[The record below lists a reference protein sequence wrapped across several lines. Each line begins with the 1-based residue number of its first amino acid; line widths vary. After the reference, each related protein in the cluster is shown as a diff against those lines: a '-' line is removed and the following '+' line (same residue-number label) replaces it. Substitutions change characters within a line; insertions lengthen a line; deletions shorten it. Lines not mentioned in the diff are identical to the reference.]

1 MQRFRQ
7 LSVPLDFGGTG
18 PGFTITLTGP
28 SYIVE
33 RLSPWTE
40 PSGIEPLKPLIHFL
54 DPEPT
59 YWSWISPTP
68 LGLGL
73 SPLEAD
79 HEI

>member
-28 SYIVE
+28 SYTVE
-33 RLSPWTE
+33 RLSPRTKL
-40 PSGIEPLKPLIHFL
+40 SGIEPLKPMIHVHFL

-59 YWSWISPTP
+59 YWSWISSTP
-68 LGLGL
+68 WGWG
-73 SPLEAD
+73 PLEAD

>member
-33 RLSPWTE
+33 RLSPRTE
-40 PSGIEPLKPLIHFL
+40 PSGIRTPETHDTFSGSRTYLLEL
-54 DPEPT
+54 DLPHPPVIGVK
-59 YWSWISPTP
+59 SFR
-68 LGLGL
+68 G
-73 SPLEAD
+73 
-79 HEI
+79 

>member
-33 RLSPWTE
+33 RLSPRTE
-40 PSGIEPLKPLIHFL
+40 PSGIEPLKPMIHFL

-59 YWSWISPTP
+59 GVGSPP
-68 LGLGL
+68 PPVVGVKSFGG
-73 SPLEAD
+73 
-79 HEI
+79 

>member
-33 RLSPWTE
+33 RLYPRTE
-40 PSGIEPLKPLIHFL
+40 PSGIELLKPMIHFL

-59 YWSWISPTP
+59 Y
-68 LGLGL
+68 
-73 SPLEAD
+73 
-79 HEI
+79 

>member
-33 RLSPWTE
+33 RLYPRTE
-40 PSGIEPLKPLIHFL
+40 PSGIEVLEPMIHFL

-59 YWSWISPTP
+59 YWSWISRTP
-68 LGLGL
+68 LGLG
-73 SPLEAD
+73 
-79 HEI
+79 

>member
-1 MQRFRQ
+1 MQRFKQ

-33 RLSPWTE
+33 RLSPRTE
-40 PSGIEPLKPLIHFL
+40 PSGIEPLKPMIYFL

-59 YWSWISPTP
+59 YWSWISHPP
-68 LGLGL
+68 WGWG
-73 SPLEAD
+73 PLEAD

>member
-33 RLSPWTE
+33 RLTPRTE
-40 PSGIEPLKPLIHFL
+40 PSGIEPLKPLIHFSGSRTYLLEL
-54 DPEPT
+54 DLPHPPGVGVK
-59 YWSWISPTP
+59 SF
-68 LGLGL
+68 GG
-73 SPLEAD
+73 
-79 HEI
+79 